1 MTTVRGVENIILN
14 YLDFQ
19 RNVPITLGL
28 VDVYSSGSD
37 WGHKIDFIY
46 GNCRAKAKDFSQK
59 LKLVNTYEQEQ
70 KSTLIR

>member
-28 VDVYSSGSD
+28 VDV
-37 WGHKIDFIY
+37 
-46 GNCRAKAKDFSQK
+46 
-59 LKLVNTYEQEQ
+59 
-70 KSTLIR
+70 